1 MQTADKI
8 LMALRQID
16 NIEVITESLDYT
28 KYLQQHLNRVKYELR
43 RQYAKATCHP
53 EDLVSDTWQGGT
65 VSVVWSLFSCI
76 L

>member
-8 LMALRQID
+8 LMALQQID

-53 EDLVSDTWQGGT
+53 DDLVSDTWQGGT
-65 VSVVWSLFSCI
+65 MSMVIPAI
-76 L
+76 LCL

>member
-65 VSVVWSLFSCI
+65 MSMAIRSHLC

>member
-16 NIEVITESLDYT
+16 NIEVITESLEYT
-28 KYLQQHLNRVKYELR
+28 KYLHQHLNRVKYELR

-65 VSVVWSLFSCI
+65 MSMVIPAI
-76 L
+76 LCL

>member
-1 MQTADKI
+1 MHTADKI

-28 KYLQQHLNRVKYELR
+28 KYLHPHLNRVKYELR

-65 VSVVWSLFSCI
+65 MSMVIPALLC

>member
-43 RQYAKATCHP
+43 RQYAKATCHQD
-53 EDLVSDTWQGGT
+53 DLVSDT
-65 VSVVWSLFSCI
+65 
-76 L
+76 

>member
-65 VSVVWSLFSCI
+65 LSMVIRSHLC

>member
-8 LMALRQID
+8 LIALRQID

-53 EDLVSDTWQGGT
+53 EDLVSDTWLGGT
-65 VSVVWSLFSCI
+65 LSMVIRSHPCL
-76 L
+76 

>member
-65 VSVVWSLFSCI
+65 MSMAICSHLC

>member
-65 VSVVWSLFSCI
+65 MSMVIRSHPCL
-76 L
+76 

>member
-53 EDLVSDTWQGGT
+53 DDLVSDTWHSGT
-65 VSVVWSLFSCI
+65 TSIAIRSHPCL
-76 L
+76 

>member
-16 NIEVITESLDYT
+16 NIEVITESLEYT
-28 KYLQQHLNRVKYELR
+28 KYLHQHLNRVKHELR

-65 VSVVWSLFSCI
+65 MSMVIRSHLC